1 MKTYLIVINHQG
13 AQITSNALCGQP
25 VVWAFDASNGLDSDL
40 DVRQVARTFIDS
52 QPLPQNFTKN
62 STLFIYKEKE
72 KRRPLTTLTTLT
84 TVINLTTSPSSHINR
99 SPRRPNPSVQHNLQR
114 RQRNG

>member
-40 DVRQVARTFIDS
+40 DVRQVARTFLDS

-62 STLFIYKEKE
+62 STSLIYKEKE
-72 KRRPLTTLTTLT
+72 KRTPLTTLT

-99 SPRRPNPSVQHNLQR
+99 PPRRPNPSIQHNLQR
-114 RQRNG
+114 RQRNR